1 MKMKFRSIKGTY
13 DVLPNISNKWKNVE
27 FFIHQYL
34 NRAGY
39 NEIRTPIFENTDL
52 FKRSVG
58 EDSDVVSKEMYSWV
72 DQGGTN
78 LTLKPEYTASVVRS
92 YIQNNLNSI
101 SPISKLYYIGDL
113 FRRERPQKGRY
124 RQFRQ
129 FGIEAIGSKYSE
141 QDAEII
147 SIAWNIISELG
158 IQDIT
163 LNLNSIG
170 SSETRKIYRQVLI
183 EYLKPHFDQ
192 LSESSKNRFNSNP
205 LRILDSKNKSEIEML
220 KQAPKIT
227 EYLSKED
234 EAHFNEVQQGLGDL
248 NIPFSL
254 DTNLVRGLDYYSRT
268 TFEIV
273 SNKLGAQDAL
283 CGGGRYDKL
292 VESLGGKP
300 TPAVGFAA
308 GFERILLAMDD
319 DNEPVEKNIKKIY
332 LIGLGDEVRS
342 TMITILGQ
350 IRNAGFYIEFDPLR
364 RSIKSQLRESNK
376 LGASITIILGEK
388 EMEEQCVQ
396 IKDLSNGNQQSV
408 PFDSIISYLKSL
420 K

>member
-1 MKMKFRSIKGTY
+1 MKFRSIKGTY

-27 FFIHQYL
+27 FYIHQYL
-34 NRAGY
+34 SRAGY
-39 NEIRTPIFENTDL
+39 SEIRTPIFENTDL

-58 EDSDVVSKEMYSWV
+58 EDSDVVSKEMYSWI
-72 DQGGTN
+72 DQGGTD
-78 LTLKPEYTASVVRS
+78 LTLKPEYTASVVRA

-170 SSETRKIYRQVLI
+170 SSETRKKYKQVLI
-183 EYLKPHFDQ
+183 EYLKPNFDQ
-192 LSESSKNRFNSNP
+192 LSESSKKRFNSNP
-205 LRILDSKNKSEIEML
+205 LRILDTKNKSEIEIL
-220 KQAPKIT
+220 KQVPKIT

-234 EAHFNEVQQGLGDL
+234 EVHFNEVQQRLDDL

-254 DTNLVRGLDYYSRT
+254 DTNLVRGLDYYTRT

-273 SNKLGAQDAL
+273 SSRLGAQDAL

-292 VESLGGKP
+292 VESLGGKS

-308 GFERILLAMDD
+308 GFERILLAMDN
-319 DNEPVEKNIKKIY
+319 DNELVEKNIKKIY
-332 LIGLGDEVRS
+332 LIGLGDKVRS
-342 TMITILGQ
+342 TMTKILGQ
-350 IRNAGFYIEFDPLR
+350 IRNEGFYIEFDPLR

-376 LGASITIILGEK
+376 LGSSITIILGEK